1 MFYGTIWALL
11 PPVVAIALALITKE
25 VYSSL
30 FLGIVVGAAL
40 VAAVL
45 FSIRARKK
53 RGGGC
58 GCGCSGCSGCPSTS
72 DKNKK

>member
-1 MFYGTIWALL
+1 MTVADI
-11 PPVVAIALALITKE
+11 VVLVL
-25 VYSSL
+25 
-30 FLGIVVGAAL
+30 VGAAL

-58 GCGCSGCSGCPSTS
+58 GCGCSDCSGCPSAS
-72 DKNKK
+72 EKNKK